1 MSKLQKI
8 YSESPESKRTT
19 PKCRALSFACPKL
32 SGRCGVK
39 IHENPRSSVS
49 SPATV
54 VLGHLR
60 AGVVRPAADD
70 AAHCKQMLTQKVH
83 IAGHGIRSW
92 EYELEKPLG
101 NCQRNPRTSG

>member
-19 PKCRALSFACPKL
+19 PGRRGLSLACPKP
-32 SGRCGVK
+32 SDICGVI

-49 SPATV
+49 SAATV
-54 VLGHLR
+54 VLGLSR

-70 AAHCKQMLTQKVH
+70 AAPCQPLLTQEVH
-83 IAGHGIRSW
+83 IAGHRIRSR
-92 EYELEKPLG
+92 EYELEDRLG
-101 NCQRNPRTSG
+101 NC